1 MLGVILMTE
10 PHVSTQYHQLDAQK
24 PWLDRTLPAEV
35 RAALTLE
42 AVTLDEKIRLVH
54 GRVGFSFGGKPKPDA
69 AIGSA
74 GYVEGI
80 PRLGIPALQESDAGL
95 GVANPHNVRPGDEAT
110 PFPSGL
116 AIAATFD
123 AELAELAGTRM
134 GAEARAKGFNVLLA
148 GGANITRDPHNG
160 RNFEYAGEDPLL
172 TGTIVGSTIRGI
184 QSNRIIS
191 TIKHYALNAQETD
204 RLVLS
209 ANIDPAAA
217 RESDLLAF
225 QIGIEVG
232 RPYAVMCA
240 YNRVN
245 GTYSS
250 ESDFLLNQVLKR
262 DWAYSGFVMS
272 DWGAVHT
279 TEKAALS
286 GLDQESGEEMDEQ
299 VYFGSALK
307 EAVEK
312 GNVPLDRLND
322 MVRRILRGMF
332 ASFARR
338 QRFGISDRGGLERR

>member
-1 MLGVILMTE
+1 MTE
-10 PHVSTQYHQLDAQK
+10 PHGSEQYQQLDAQR

-35 RAALTLE
+35 RAALALE
-42 AVTLDEKIRLVH
+42 AMRLDEKIRLVH
-54 GRVGFSFGGKPKPDA
+54 GQVGFSFAGKPKPDA

-95 GVANPHNVRPGDEAT
+95 GVENPHNVRPGDEAT

-116 AIAATFD
+116 ATAATFD
-123 AELAELAGTRM
+123 AELAELSGIRM

-148 GGANITRDPHNG
+148 GGANITRDPRNG
-160 RNFEYAGEDPLL
+160 RNFEYAGEDPLV
-172 TGTIVGSTIRGI
+172 TGIMVGAAIRGI

-209 ANIDPAAA
+209 AKIDPGAA

-225 QIGIEVG
+225 QIGIELG
-232 RPYAVMCA
+232 RPHAVMCA

-245 GTYSS
+245 GTYSC

-262 DWAYSGFVMS
+262 DCAY
-272 DWGAVHT
+272 
-279 TEKAALS
+279 
-286 GLDQESGEEMDEQ
+286 
-299 VYFGSALK
+299 
-307 EAVEK
+307 
-312 GNVPLDRLND
+312 PR
-322 MVRRILRGMF
+322 
-332 ASFARR
+332 
-338 QRFGISDRGGLERR
+338 